1 MILEG
6 RNSTMEKQLQKIF
19 DCLNEL
25 EALAKIQAKT
35 YYKHEKF
42 I

>member
-19 DCLNEL
+19 DCLNEP

-35 YYKHEKF
+35 YYKP
-42 I
+42 